1 VVRQQ
6 RPVVA
11 VLSTVRDTL
20 RGRPELVPAAAVGLL
35 LLITSGRYGYH
46 RDELYFLEAGHHLAW
61 GYPDQPPLVPAIARV
76 MSAFVPDSLVVLR
89 LPSTVAAAAVV
100 ALSGAMARLLGARA
114 GGTMLAASATA
125 VCGFVLGMGHLLSTS
140 TFDLLGWTLLTHLLL
155 RLLQG
160 DDPRLWLLVGL
171 VAGLT
176 LQANVLVGFLLAGFA
191 LAVVLVGP
199 RPLLV
204 SRWAWAAA
212 VLALAIGAPYLVW
225 QATHDWPQLEVARGI
240 ARGDSGSSAS
250 RASFL
255 PLLVLEAGPP
265 LAVIWVR
272 GLVLL
277 ARDGALR
284 SLAVTF
290 GILLVTFLATAAKP
304 YYLAGL
310 LPLLLAAG
318 SQPILDAVRRRWVPP
333 ALLVLNAP
341 TLVFTLPLLPI
352 SAVDPVVAVNY
363 DAGETIG
370 WPGLVLQVA
379 DAYHGLPRGTAIVT
393 ANYGQA
399 GAVDRYGHAAGLPR
413 AYSGH
418 NGYAAW
424 GHPPGSVP
432 ALVVGGDPDRL
443 GRSCAQLRTVGRLR
457 SPSDVD
463 NDENGTVLRSCVP
476 RRPWASLWRDF
487 THLG

>member
-1 VVRQQ
+1 M
-6 RPVVA
+6 
-11 VLSTVRDTL
+11 LSTVRDAL
-20 RGRPELVPAAAVGLL
+20 RARPELVPAGAVGLL
-35 LLITSGRYGYH
+35 LLLTSGRYGYH

-76 MSAFVPDSLVVLR
+76 MSALVPDSLVALR
-89 LPSTVAAAAVV
+89 LPSTLAAVAVV
-100 ALSGAMARLLGARA
+100 ALSGAMARRLGAGR
-114 GGTMLAASATA
+114 GGTVLAASATA

-140 TFDLLGWTLLTHLLL
+140 TFDLLGWTVLTHLLL

-160 DDPRLWLLVGL
+160 DDPRRWLLVGL
-171 VAGLT
+171 VAGVT
-176 LQANVLVGFLLAGFA
+176 LQANVLVGFLLAGFV

-199 RPLLV
+199 RSLLV
-204 SRWAWAAA
+204 SPWAWGAA
-212 VLALAIGAPYLVW
+212 VLALAIGAPYLLW
-225 QATHDWPQLEVARGI
+225 QATHDWPQLDVARGI

-250 RASFL
+250 RAAFL

-265 LAVIWVR
+265 LVVIWVW
-272 GLVLL
+272 GLVRL
-277 ARDGALR
+277 ARDRALR
-284 SLAVTF
+284 SLAATF
-290 GILLVTFLATAAKP
+290 GILLVVFLATAAKP

-318 SQPILDAVRRRWVPP
+318 SQPFLDAVRRRWVAP

-341 TLVFTLPLLPI
+341 TLVFTLPLLPV

-370 WPGLVLQVA
+370 WPGLVQQVA
-379 DAYHGLPRGTAIVT
+379 NAYAGLPPGAAVVT

-399 GAVDRYGHAAGLPR
+399 GAIDRYGHAAGLPR

-424 GHPPGSVP
+424 GHPPGTVP
-432 ALVVGGDPDRL
+432 ALVVGGEPDL
-443 GRSCAQLRTVGRLR
+443 LARSCAELRTVGRLR